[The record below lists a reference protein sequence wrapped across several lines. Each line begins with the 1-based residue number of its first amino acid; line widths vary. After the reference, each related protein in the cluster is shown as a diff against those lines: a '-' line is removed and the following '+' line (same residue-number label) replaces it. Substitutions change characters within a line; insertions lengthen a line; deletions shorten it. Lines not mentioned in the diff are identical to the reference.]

1 MFRPTAQTLA
11 ALLAT
16 TPLLAQTPA
25 PTESAI
31 RIADPDISQLLCLI
45 EFRLDPEL
53 NQTDSMAVAD
63 RPAEPVRRRERSSG
77 TE

>member
-1 MFRPTAQTLA
+1 MFRPTAQTLIASLA
-11 ALLAT
+11 A

-31 RIADPDISQLLCLI
+31 RIADPDISQLLCVI

-63 RPAEPVRRRERSSG
+63 RPAEPAPRRERSSG
-77 TE
+77 IE